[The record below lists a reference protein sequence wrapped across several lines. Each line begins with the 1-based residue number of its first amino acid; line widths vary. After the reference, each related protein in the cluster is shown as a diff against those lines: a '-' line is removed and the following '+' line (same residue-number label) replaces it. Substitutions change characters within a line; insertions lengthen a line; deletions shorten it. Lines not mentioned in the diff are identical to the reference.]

1 MRLAQGEDIMN
12 VQKNILG
19 LVLAGA
25 VSAALTGASMA
36 QDQSKYPVDTV
47 TLVTDSSPGGGTD
60 IYFREMIK
68 YLEPLMGVNFVVQ
81 NITAGGGA
89 AAMSKVAQ
97 GKPDGSIFYG
107 VTPSYV
113 YMSLLSE
120 VEHTY
125 KDLQPLVNVFDD
137 PVVVFTKTD
146 SPYKDLASLI
156 AAAKD
161 KPQKWAAGSPTS
173 LSRIALEE
181 LKRSTGAQ
189 ATVVPHDGGA
199 EALINVLNGSLDM
212 GIGEIGEI
220 TAQVQAGKLRVLAAL
235 RENPMEQ
242 YPEIPTAKSQGVPMV
257 VVQFR
262 GLTGPKGLPDDVV
275 KAWETAIP
283 KVLENPEFKKWY
295 QNVSFVPSFLPSA
308 EFAKFID
315 NFAEAQRKTLVEV
328 NILKQ

>member
-1 MRLAQGEDIMN
+1 MS
-12 VQKNILG
+12 VHKNSLSF
-19 LVLAGA
+19 LLAGA
-25 VSAALTGASMA
+25 ISVALIGGAAA
-36 QDQSKYPVDTV
+36 QPKYPVSTV
-47 TLVTDSSPGGGTD
+47 TLITDSSPGGGTD
-60 IYFREMIK
+60 LYFREIIK
-68 YLEPLMGVNFVVQ
+68 YLKPEMGVNFVVQ
-81 NITAGGGA
+81 NVTAGGGA
-89 AAMSKVAQ
+89 AAMSKAAQ
-97 GKPDGSIFYG
+97 GKPDGSVFYG

-125 KDLQPLVNVFDD
+125 KDLQPVVNIFDD
-137 PVVVFTKTD
+137 PVVVFTKAD
-146 SPYKDLASLI
+146 SPHKDLTALI

-189 ATVVPHDGGA
+189 AVIVPHDGGA

-242 YPEIPTAKSQGVPMV
+242 YPDIATAKAQGIPMV
-257 VVQFR
+257 VRQFR
-262 GLTGPKGLPDDVV
+262 GLTGPKGLPADVIA
-275 KAWETAIP
+275 AWEAAVP
-283 KVLENPEFKKWY
+283 KVLEDPKFKEWY
-295 QNVSFVPSFLPSA
+295 QNVSFVPSFLPHG
-308 EFAKFID
+308 EFETFI
-315 NFAEAQRKTLVEV
+315 NTFAESQRKTLVDV
-328 NILKQ
+328 NIIKN